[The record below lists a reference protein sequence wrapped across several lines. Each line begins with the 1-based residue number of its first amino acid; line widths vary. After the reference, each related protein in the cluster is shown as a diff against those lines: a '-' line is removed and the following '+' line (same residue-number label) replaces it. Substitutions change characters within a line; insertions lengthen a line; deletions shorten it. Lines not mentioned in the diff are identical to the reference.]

1 MPTDP
6 RGLPLVEVTRTYQFS
21 AAHRMHNPAFSD
33 AENARLYG
41 RCNNPTGHGHTYR
54 LAVTVRGPVSPDTG
68 WVMPGEALDALVRQQ
83 VLTRF
88 DRANLDQLL
97 SPADGVTST
106 TEVLAGLLWRLLEGP
121 LAGALLWRLRIE
133 ETSSNFFEINR
144 PLLQRVAVPSD
155 RPGPAAGRQKASRP

>member
-1 MPTDP
+1 VPPDP
-6 RGLPLVEVTRTYQFS
+6 QGAPLVEMTRTYQFS

-33 AENARLYG
+33 AENARVYG

-68 WVMPGEALDALVRQQ
+68 WVMPGEALDALVGQQ

-106 TEVLAGLLWRLLEGP
+106 TEVLAGHLWRLLERT
-121 LAGALLWRLRIE
+121 LRGAMLWRLRIE
-133 ETSSNFFEINR
+133 ETSSNFFEIHR
-144 PLLQRVAVPSD
+144 PLLQPAAVPPD
-155 RPGPAAGRQKASRP
+155 RPEPAAGRQKASRP